1 MGDIY
6 IVHCGCHF
14 LLVTFPVPIFL

>member
-6 IVHCGCHF
+6 IVS
-14 LLVTFPVPIFL
+14 